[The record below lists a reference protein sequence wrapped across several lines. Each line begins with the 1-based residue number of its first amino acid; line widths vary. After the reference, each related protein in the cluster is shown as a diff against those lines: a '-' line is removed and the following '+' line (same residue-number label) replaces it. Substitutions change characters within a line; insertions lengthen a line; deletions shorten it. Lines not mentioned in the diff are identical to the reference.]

1 MLSKVECAHRCSL
14 GYICK
19 HKIDQFHMLANP
31 KNCEMVM
38 LKHDGQGRL
47 KLDGRCE
54 LELEKLKSS
63 ITNNENN
70 KAKDEHNEGT
80 VDNEVERVVVT
91 GYKKHA
97 KLRTLPPH
105 CKCLS
110 LICQMMYALCMNSL
124 TLSFS

>member
-1 MLSKVECAHRCSL
+1 
-14 GYICK
+14 
-19 HKIDQFHMLANP
+19 MLANP

-54 LELEKLKSS
+54 LELEKVKSS
-63 ITNNENN
+63 IINKENN
-70 KAKDEHNEGT
+70 RAKEEHHGSA
-80 VDNEVERVVVT
+80 VDNEVDRVVVT

-97 KLRTLPPH
+97 KLRTLPPN

-110 LICQMMYALCMNSL
+110 LICQMYALCMYELSHSL
-124 TLSFS
+124 LP